1 VTGVQTCALPILSVV
16 VTGFGCRPR
25 SVSSSHAPRPV
36 GRRSKAAMAIQTA
49 APSFRVEL
57 TPVGVHDAA
66 EVERGITEFAQ
77 GSDGGLIVV
86 GPPSSIR
93 FHRDLIIVGLATR
106 HRLHAIYASL
116 GGEACRPSCAGTD
129 QV

>member
-1 VTGVQTCALPILSVV
+1 MSLP
-16 VTGFGCRPR
+16 
-25 SVSSSHAPRPV
+25 HASRPV
-36 GRRSKAAMAIQTA
+36 DRRSKAARTVQTA

-57 TPVGVHDAA
+57 TPVGVHDAD

-93 FHRDLIIVGLATR
+93 FHRDLIVGLDTVCLLSTLRTTSSPPA
-106 HRLHAIYASL
+106 
-116 GGEACRPSCAGTD
+116 
-129 QV
+129 V